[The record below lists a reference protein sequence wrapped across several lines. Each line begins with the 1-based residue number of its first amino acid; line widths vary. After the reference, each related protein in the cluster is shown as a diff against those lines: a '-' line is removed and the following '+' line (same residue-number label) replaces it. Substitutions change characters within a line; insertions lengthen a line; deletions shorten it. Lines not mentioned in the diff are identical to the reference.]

1 MGMKKDGECKMD
13 RQNKKCSCARK
24 SGRRKNNA
32 GTDKDEEN
40 KLAGTL
46 AKKEL
51 PAEGC
56 SRRNGKREEGSL
68 QNKISDN
75 RRHDKWTYVD
85 TKNQAVKR
93 VYWRMLNLQ

>member
-1 MGMKKDGECKMD
+1 MEKDGTCKMD
-13 RQNKKCSCARK
+13 RQNKKFSCAKK

-32 GTDKDEEN
+32 GTNKEEEK

-56 SRRNGKREEGSL
+56 SRRYGKWEES
-68 QNKISDN
+68 S
-75 RRHDKWTYVD
+75 R
-85 TKNQAVKR
+85 
-93 VYWRMLNLQ
+93 